1 MGRLRELCKGYQLKD
16 IWNMDESGCFFKA
29 RPSKGLAQRGKKC
42 KGRKKSKQR
51 MAIAFLVSTDVGK
64 VDKPKVIW
72 KSKKPRCFKR
82 TNAESKL
89 QQVSYFADAKSWMQI
104 DIIEKVLE
112 KLNYIMTLEN
122 RIVLLFLDNAPV
134 HPENLVGKYSNIKIA
149 FLPKNTTSR
158 LQPLDADIIK
168 NCKAKHRKKLLR
180 HTIARISNDRSAS
193 DTAKEI
199 DILQA
204 ITWVAATWKEV
215 SETTIKNCFAKC
227 DIVQQVVENDECELD
242 DEFAEL
248 FKELTEMNEAENG
261 FTAEEYI
268 DFDNEIS
275 RFHPPIN
282 SETVDWEVA
291 SIQEGF
297 NEYANKEQRI
307 ELDSE
312 DHEEPDD
319 TEDE

>member
-1 MGRLRELCKGYQLKD
+1 
-16 IWNMDESGCFFKA
+16 
-29 RPSKGLAQRGKKC
+29 
-42 KGRKKSKQR
+42 
-51 MAIAFLVSTDVGK
+51 
-64 VDKPKVIW
+64 
-72 KSKKPRCFKR
+72 
-82 TNAESKL
+82 
-89 QQVSYFADAKSWMQI
+89 
-104 DIIEKVLE
+104 
-112 KLNYIMTLEN
+112 MTLEN
-122 RIVLLFLDNAPV
+122 RIVLLILDNAPV

-158 LQPLDADIIK
+158 LWPLDADIIK
-168 NCKAKHRKKLLR
+168 NCKVKHQKKLLR

-193 DTAKEI
+193 DIAKEV

-204 ITWVAATWKEV
+204 ITWVAAAWKEV

-242 DEFAEL
+242 DEFGEL

-282 SETVDWEVA
+282 SEMVDWKAA
-291 SIQEGF
+291 SIQAGF

-319 TEDE
+319 IEDEQESFQVTPREALAMIYRLVHTSEISNDDQNGLFGIKENLERIVIMQKSKKTLFLMYFTDGTLSSCTEISLTSLKDIKLCFQNKAIFSSFCILCFYVL

>member
-1 MGRLRELCKGYQLKD
+1 
-16 IWNMDESGCFFKA
+16 
-29 RPSKGLAQRGKKC
+29 
-42 KGRKKSKQR
+42 
-51 MAIAFLVSTDVGK
+51 
-64 VDKPKVIW
+64 
-72 KSKKPRCFKR
+72 
-82 TNAESKL
+82 
-89 QQVSYFADAKSWMQI
+89 MQI

-122 RIVLLFLDNAPV
+122 RIVLLILDNAPV

-158 LQPLDADIIK
+158 LWPLDADIIK
-168 NCKAKHRKKLLR
+168 NCKVKHQKKLLR

-193 DTAKEI
+193 DIAKEV

-204 ITWVAATWKEV
+204 ITWVAAAWKEV

-242 DEFAEL
+242 DEFGEL

-282 SETVDWEVA
+282 SEMVDWKAA
-291 SIQEGF
+291 SIQAGF

-319 TEDE
+319 IEDEQESFQVTPREALAMIYRLVHTSGISNDDQNGLFGIKENLERIVIMQKSKKTLFLMYFTDGTLSSCTEISLTSLKDIKLCFQNKAIFSSFCILCFYVL